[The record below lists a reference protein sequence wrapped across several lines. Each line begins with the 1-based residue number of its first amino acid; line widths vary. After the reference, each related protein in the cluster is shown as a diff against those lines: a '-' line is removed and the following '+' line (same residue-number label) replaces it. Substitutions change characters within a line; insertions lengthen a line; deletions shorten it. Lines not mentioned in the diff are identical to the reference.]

1 MKEFK
6 VGDSVRLKPFDSVFD
21 PFNNNGMVQRR
32 EYKRLTPPYIIR
44 GKEDAH
50 NPPFKHMY
58 NINSR
63 YWVYDVYLMP
73 LELPEILYNKE

>member
-1 MKEFK
+1 MREFK
-6 VGDSVRLKPFDSVFD
+6 VGDSVRLKPFDSMD
-21 PFNNNGMVQRR
+21 IPSNNLVERR

-44 GKEDAH
+44 GKEDVH